1 MTPRLVAAS
10 LKPAVILVLGLLGSS
25 LAWHR
30 APAQQIAFQS
40 YGKAEGLTNAW
51 FSCLHQ
57 DRSGYVLACTEHGL
71 YAYDGRRFFNFGPK
85 QGLPEGGIASG
96 LAFDAR
102 GRLMV
107 RYPHSIF
114 VSTGPIGVHTPPAAL
129 SFQIAVSHVGPIPDD
144 GAGEL
149 VAWDGGAVFAG
160 QGNLYRVRTD
170 TGPGPPLGEFAGR
183 LLRRSGIPLQDPAPL
198 AARGTTLWAARADG
212 SICGFGT
219 ISIRCFGA
227 AEGLPPDSWVA
238 LLANKDGHVLARSAS
253 RLVEIDPDTR
263 RVDVSLLPDQGGRY
277 ANYPNTLLLAL
288 TPSGELLTQSAAG
301 LMIRRA
307 SGWKTLATENGLPA
321 VPILR
326 LMFDHQGDLWLAVL
340 GRGVMRAL
348 GYGAWENLNHR
359 DGISDDV
366 LWQMAR
372 QPGGPLWVASD
383 GGVDA
388 LGGPPGVTLAR
399 RHYDKAAFSVA
410 LDGFGHLWRSVGSTG
425 VACITLGSG
434 ATTSYPL
441 PQASQILHGANGRLW
456 FITEKGV
463 YVVDSGP
470 TPTAPQRMAGL
481 SGPVTTGAIAAD
493 ESLWVL
499 RGQTLLHR
507 HADGSIVSIRPHW
520 QQAEFEP
527 LTLTAGRAG
536 AIWIAGA
543 GGGLYRLQLDGDRIV
558 SSTRFQAPDIIS
570 NSIVSLLVDSRGWL
584 WAGTDNGISVFNG
597 QRWVSATTDQ
607 GLIWDDV
614 DQGGLLEDAD
624 GSMWIGTSQGLS
636 HLLDPTRLFIKENLR
651 PVITS
656 VTVGDAA
663 FRERAVRYTREPFVI
678 QFGSLDF
685 RADGVIRF
693 RYRLEGVDKEWAD
706 SAGGYARYPSAPPGH
721 HRFDLVAY
729 DPLTHQVS
737 PPVSVV
743 LRVRKPWWWWWP
755 LLVLYAL
762 AALGSAY
769 VGIRLRFRY
778 LLRQRRMLQR
788 EVELRTAEIREA
800 QATDSLTTLLT
811 RGEIQS
817 RLVAAL
823 DQAGRF
829 SQIAIGLLDIDHF
842 KRINDR
848 FGHLTGDEI
857 LKEMGHRLKLALKPG
872 EYAGRYGGEEILIVI
887 ETEAVPE
894 LDRIHVLNFAACG
907 EPFHVDG
914 EVIEVT
920 CSIGV
925 AHEHASDDWKSLIGR
940 ADKALYQAKAEGRDR
955 IIVFARESTMLAGS
969 SAARVTPLQSWRERR
984 R

>member
-1 MTPRLVAAS
+1 MARLA
-10 LKPAVILVLGLLGSS
+10 LILVLSLLCSS

-30 APAQQIAFQS
+30 TRAQQIAFQS

-57 DRSGYVLACTEHGL
+57 DRSGYVFACTEHGL

-114 VSTGPIGVHTPPAAL
+114 VSTGPVGLHTPPAAL
-129 SFQIAVSHVGPIPDD
+129 TFQIAVSRVGLIPDD
-144 GAGEL
+144 GVGDL
-149 VAWDGGAVFAG
+149 VAWHGGALFAG
-160 QGNLYRVRTD
+160 QGALYRVRTD
-170 TGPGPPLGEFAGR
+170 TEQPLVEFADG
-183 LLRRSGIPLQDPAPL
+183 LLRKPGLPLQDPAPL
-198 AARGTTLWAARADG
+198 AARGPTLWTVRSDG

-219 ISIRCFGA
+219 ASLRCFGPS
-227 AEGLPPDSWVA
+227 EGVPSDNWVA
-238 LLANKDGHVLARSAS
+238 LLLTREGHVLARSAS
-253 RLVEIDPDTR
+253 RLVDIDPRTSQ
-263 RVDVSLLPDQGGRY
+263 VGVSLLPDQGGRY
-277 ANYPNTLLLAL
+277 ANYPKTLLLAQ

-307 SGWKTLATENGLPA
+307 SGWKTLATENGLPP

-326 LMFDHQGDLWLAVL
+326 LMFDRQGDLWLAVL

-348 GYGAWENLNHR
+348 GYGAWENLNHH
-359 DGISDDV
+359 DGLSDDV
-366 LWQMAR
+366 LWQMVR

-388 LGGPPGVTLAR
+388 VGGPAGLRLAH
-399 RHYDKAAFSVA
+399 RHYAHAAFSVA
-410 LDGFGHLWRSVGSTG
+410 LDGFGHLWRSVGSTA
-425 VACITLGSG
+425 VACITLATGE
-434 ATTSYPL
+434 TTSYPL
-441 PQASQILHGANGRLW
+441 PQVSQILHGSNARLW
-456 FITEKGV
+456 FITDKGV
-463 YVVDSGP
+463 YSVDSAAMP
-470 TPTAPQRMAGL
+470 TTPQPVAALFGA
-481 SGPVTTGAIAAD
+481 VTTAAVGAD
-493 ESLWVL
+493 DSLWVL
-499 RGQTLLHR
+499 RGQALLHR
-507 HADGSIVSIRPHW
+507 HADGSIVSIRLHW
-520 QQAEFEP
+520 PQAEFEP
-527 LTLTAGRAG
+527 LTLTAGWAG
-536 AIWIAGA
+536 VIWIGGA

-558 SSTRFQAPDIIS
+558 SSTRFQPPDIIS

-584 WAGTDNGISVFNG
+584 WAGTDNGVSVFNG
-597 QRWVSATTDQ
+597 QRWVSATTDA
-607 GLIWDDV
+607 GLIWDDL
-614 DQGGLLEDAD
+614 DQGALLEDAD

-636 HLLDPTRLFIKENLR
+636 HLLDPVRLFIKENLK

-656 VTVGDAA
+656 VTVGEAA
-663 FRERAVRYTREPFVI
+663 FRERAVRYTQEPFVI

-693 RYRLEGVDKEWAD
+693 RYRLEGVDKNWAD
-706 SAGGYARYPSAPPGH
+706 SASGYARYPSAPPGH

-729 DPLTHQVS
+729 DPLTHQAS
-737 PPVSVV
+737 APVSVV
-743 LRVRKPWWWWWP
+743 LRVRKPWWLWWP
-755 LLVLYAL
+755 LIVLYVL

-769 VGIRLRFRY
+769 AGLRLRFRY

-800 QATDSLTTLLT
+800 QATDSLTGLLT

-823 DQAGRF
+823 GEEGRF
-829 SQIAIGLLDIDHF
+829 SQIAVGLLDIDHF

-857 LKEMGHRLKLALKPG
+857 LKEMGRRLKLTLEPG
-872 EYAGRYGGEEILIVI
+872 EYAGRYGGEEILIVL
-887 ETEAVPE
+887 ETEQVPE
-894 LDRIHVLNFAACG
+894 VDRIHILDIAACG
-907 EPFHVDG
+907 EPFRVDG
-914 EVIEVT
+914 EIIEVT

-925 AHEHASDDWKSLIGR
+925 AHEHACDDWKSLIGR
-940 ADKALYQAKAEGRDR
+940 ADNALYQAKAEGRDR
-955 IIVFARESTMLAGS
+955 IIVFARETSLLAS
-969 SAARVTPLQSWRERR
+969 QKT
-984 R
+984 